1 MTDSEKQTI
10 LREAKTWWRDV
21 LVEAHRKNTLKLTKV
36 EEFSINPFLLP
47 YLANYFSGR
56 QSAQALAQVLI
67 YPRVL
72 GPSIT
77 TTFGGSFQKFI
88 TQVFGNV
95 QGSQIKGIDIEF
107 VDQTDKKLKYCQLK
121 AGPKIV
127 NHDGVKTIK
136 DHFGDAR
143 RTARQNSLPVDVND
157 YMLCLLYGEPWQ
169 KNQFIKQIEKDYTVA
184 IGQDFWHRLTGDK
197 NFYSKLINAITEV
210 AQEPNL
216 KSTVAKVVD
225 QLAKDIKKNYPDMVR

>member
-1 MTDSEKQTI
+1 MTDSEKQAI

-36 EEFSINPFLLP
+36 EEFSINPFLWP
-47 YLANYFSGR
+47 YLANYFSGQ

-72 GPSIT
+72 GSSIT
-77 TTFGGSFQKFI
+77 TTFGSSFQKFI
-88 TQVFGNV
+88 TLFNKHAK
-95 QGSQIKGIDIEF
+95 GSQTAGIDIEF
-107 VDQTDKKLKYCQLK
+107 IDQTDKRLKYCQLK
-121 AGPKIV
+121 AGPNIV
-127 NHDGVKTIK
+127 NHDDVKTIK

-143 RTARQNSLPVDVND
+143 RTARQNRLAVDVDD
-157 YMLCLLYGEPWQ
+157 YMLCLLYGESWQ
-169 KNQFIKQIEKDYTVA
+169 KNSFIKQIEKDYTVV
-184 IGQDFWHRLTGDK
+184 IGQDFWHRFTGDK
-197 NFYSKLINAITEV
+197 KFYSKLINAIAEV

-225 QLAKDIKKNYPDMVR
+225 QLAKDIKKKYPDMVR